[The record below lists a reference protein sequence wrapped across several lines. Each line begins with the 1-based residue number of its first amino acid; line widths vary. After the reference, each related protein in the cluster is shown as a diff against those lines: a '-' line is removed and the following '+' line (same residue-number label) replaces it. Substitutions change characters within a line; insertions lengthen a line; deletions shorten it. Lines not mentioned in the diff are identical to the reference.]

1 MKTHWWFSHVR
12 MSWSVL
18 LVSLLFAR
26 LVSAVE
32 IGDVAPDF
40 LLPSTL
46 GPPVNLSQ
54 FKGKHHVLLEFYSFD
69 FNPT

>member
-1 MKTHWWFSHVR
+1 MKTHWWSLPAR

-18 LVSLLFAR
+18 LVTLLCTR
-26 LVSAVE
+26 LVLAVDV
-32 IGDVAPDF
+32 GDVAPDF

-46 GPPVNLSQ
+46 GPSITLSQ
-54 FKGKHHVLLEFYSFD
+54 FKDKHHVLIEFYSFD

>member
-1 MKTHWWFSHVR
+1 MKTHWCSSHVR
-12 MSWSVL
+12 ISWSAP

-32 IGDVAPDF
+32 VGDVAPDF

-46 GPPVNLSQ
+46 GPPINLSQ
-54 FKGKHHVLLEFYSFD
+54 FKDKHHVLLEFYSFD

>member
-1 MKTHWWFSHVR
+1 MKTHWWSSHAR

-18 LVSLLFAR
+18 LVLLLSTR

-40 LLPSTL
+40 VLPSTL
-46 GPPVNLSQ
+46 GPPISLSQ
-54 FKGKHHVLLEFYSFD
+54 FKDKHHVLIEFYSFD
-69 FNPT
+69 FNPV